1 MVITHEN
8 VCKYLEN
15 ISVAEFSFLILVLC
29 TYCFQKEAYPC
40 CECAHSNQM
49 KLVSKVIDIHVCRSK
64 LI

>member
-1 MVITHEN
+1 MVRRHEN

-29 TYCFQKEAYPC
+29 TYCFQKQDYPC
-40 CECAHSNQM
+40 YEWAHFNQM
-49 KLVSKVIDIHVCRSK
+49 KLVKSYVNTCRSK